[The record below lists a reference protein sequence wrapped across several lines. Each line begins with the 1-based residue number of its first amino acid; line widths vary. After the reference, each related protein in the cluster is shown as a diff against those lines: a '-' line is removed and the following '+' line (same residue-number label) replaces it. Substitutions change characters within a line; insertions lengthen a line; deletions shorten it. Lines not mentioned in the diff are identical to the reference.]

1 MKVKDFMDNIMNST
15 KHYDD
20 AEMIHFEETDAI

>member
-1 MKVKDFMDNIMNST
+1 MKVKDFMDNIMNSA

-20 AEMIHFEETDAI
+20 AEMIHFEETNAI